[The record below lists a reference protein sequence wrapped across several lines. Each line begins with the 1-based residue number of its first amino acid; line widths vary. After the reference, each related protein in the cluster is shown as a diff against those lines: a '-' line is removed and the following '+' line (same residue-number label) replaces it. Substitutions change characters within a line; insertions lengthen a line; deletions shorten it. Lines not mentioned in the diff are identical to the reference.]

1 MLAYSYSLFLSHSYQ
16 KDVFKVGTHNP
27 GTHIPR
33 KDMYTREQGQAAV
46 LVLLLNN
53 PYMKTNV
60 NIQKGKT
67 RQTQQTRKVEL
78 NEHKTNNM
86 N

>member
-1 MLAYSYSLFLSHSYQ
+1 MLAYSYSLFLSLPSA

-46 LVLLLNN
+46 LVE
-53 PYMKTNV
+53 NV
-60 NIQKGKT
+60 G
-67 RQTQQTRKVEL
+67 L
-78 NEHKTNNM
+78 
-86 N
+86 